1 MLGFPG
7 CCCSVA
13 KSWPTLCDPMD
24 CRPSGSSV
32 HGISQTGV
40 LGWVVISFSRES
52 AQPRDQ
58 ICVSGIGRWILYC
71 RDTKEYIYMGFLGSS
86 VVKNPPAMSET
97 WVSSLGQEDALEK
110 EMATH
115 SVFTPEKSHGQ
126 RSLTVMV
133 HGVAK
138 SQTHLSNK
146 TTNTYYSICGTLV
159 GI

>member
-1 MLGFPG
+1 MCVYIYIYMGFPG

-24 CRPSGSSV
+24 CNPSGSSV
-32 HGISQTGV
+32 HGISQTGI

-86 VVKNPPAMSET
+86 VVRNPPAMPET
-97 WVSSLGQEDALEK
+97 WVWSLGRENALEK

-115 SVFTPEKSHGQ
+115 SSIFAWWSISKW
-126 RSLTVMV
+126 LTTLFF
-133 HGVAK
+133 GA
-138 SQTHLSNK
+138 QTWMYNF
-146 TTNTYYSICGTLV
+146 
-159 GI
+159 